1 VKGEVCLSPVSE
13 SEEAEFLAMAEA
25 YFTELNP
32 EFVALDD
39 WRASY
44 FPRIKT
50 NPDTRLL
57 WIQCGRR
64 RAGFVLYGLEKHRF
78 LPRKTGCVYEF
89 YILHQFRRSGIGRQ
103 AGEAIVQLLRE
114 SSPSKIQLEV
124 ASGNASAAEF
134 WRALGFRKVA
144 ERYVLNE
151 ARK

>member
-13 SEEAEFLAMAEA
+13 SEEPEFLAMAEG

-32 EFVALDD
+32 GFIALDD

-44 FPRIKT
+44 FSRIKT
-50 NPDTRLL
+50 TPDTCLL
-57 WIQCGRR
+57 WIQCDGR

-78 LPRKTGCVYEF
+78 LPRTTGCVYEF
-89 YILHQFRRSGIGRQ
+89 YILPQFRRSGIGRQ
-103 AGEAIVQLLRE
+103 AGEAVVQLLRR

-134 WRALGFRKVA
+134 WQELGFRKVA

-151 ARK
+151 VRK